1 MELLVC
7 EQLFLKCNKYIWLEF
22 FFQQKF
28 KHTGFSQ
35 DSDNASVIMGN
46 QICQV
51 LDWCSG
57 YLLGAA
63 ELGLSVDLP
72 EGSKDLQGDLDRLD
86 W

>member
-1 MELLVC
+1 
-7 EQLFLKCNKYIWLEF
+7 
-22 FFQQKF
+22 
-28 KHTGFSQ
+28 
-35 DSDNASVIMGN
+35 MGN

-63 ELGLSVDLP
+63 KLGLSVDLP

>member
-1 MELLVC
+1 MAG
-7 EQLFLKCNKYIWLEF
+7 I

-35 DSDNASVIMGN
+35 DSDDASVIMGN

-63 ELGLSVDLP
+63 KLGLSVDLP